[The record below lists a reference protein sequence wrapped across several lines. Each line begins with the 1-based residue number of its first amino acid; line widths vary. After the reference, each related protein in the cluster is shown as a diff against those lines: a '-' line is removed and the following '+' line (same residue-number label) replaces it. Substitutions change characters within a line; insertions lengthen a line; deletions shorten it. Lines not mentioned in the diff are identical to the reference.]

1 MEKMAVCLNNFVCN
15 LLVTANLMLQKT
27 GDFLKIFFG
36 RGRECVYDTYG
47 DIGFNRSSVYSNSG
61 KAEILVVEVLGGLL
75 WRQIALENC
84 F

>member
-1 MEKMAVCLNNFVCN
+1 MCLDNLVCN

-36 RGRECVYDTYG
+36 RGRECVYGTYG
-47 DIGFNRSSVYSNSG
+47 DIGFYRSSAYSNSE
-61 KAEILVVEVLGGLL
+61 KAEILVVEVLGRLL
-75 WRQIALENC
+75 WKWITLENC